1 MDTKKLK
8 DEIIRVDLIGKAF
21 RLVEDVYLKSQYDE
35 AYNNNESLNDFYS
48 LEDSSQ
54 VGVQLTAQIS
64 HCFYK
69 FFKYKAN
76 DILVECDS
84 FMRVVVDRQEKKKS
98 YDLTIE
104 DIRDGSLHHIEIKL
118 SQNKNSWQG
127 STSTTNKVNLFL
139 LINFSID
146 RDIKLGLKGDS
157 LFKGIFCSLVDLGD
171 YKWNGKQSNN
181 NHRTKFE
188 FRVDEWDI
196 LKLKR
201 SIIKGDVIQKKKLY
215 HLSLVDGN
223 TCMAA

>member
-98 YDLTIE
+98 Y
-104 DIRDGSLHHIEIKL
+104 EI
-118 SQNKNSWQG
+118 NPNNS
-127 STSTTNKVNLFL
+127 
-139 LINFSID
+139 
-146 RDIKLGLKGDS
+146 
-157 LFKGIFCSLVDLGD
+157 
-171 YKWNGKQSNN
+171 
-181 NHRTKFE
+181 
-188 FRVDEWDI
+188 DE
-196 LKLKR
+196 
-201 SIIKGDVIQKKKLY
+201 
-215 HLSLVDGN
+215 
-223 TCMAA
+223 

>member
-1 MDTKKLK
+1 MVTQKLK
-8 DEIIRVDLIGKAF
+8 NEIIRVDLISKAF
-21 RLVEDVYLKSQYDE
+21 RLVEDLYLKSQYDE
-35 AYNNNESLNDFYS
+35 AYNNNESLNEFYS
-48 LEDSSQ
+48 LEDNCQ

-76 DILVECDS
+76 DILIECNS
-84 FMRVVVDRQEKKKS
+84 FMRVIVDRQKKEKS

-104 DIRDGSLHHIEIKL
+104 DIRDGSLHYIEIKL

-139 LINFSID
+139 LINFNID
-146 RDIKLGLKGDS
+146 RDVKLGLNNSS
-157 LFKGIFCSLVDLGD
+157 LFKGIFCSLVDLGG
-171 YKWNGKQSNN
+171 YKWNGKQKSN

-196 LKLKR
+196 FKLR
-201 SIIKGDVIQKKKLY
+201 SCIIKGDVIEKKKLY
-215 HLSLVDGN
+215 HLSLVDGDVK
-223 TCMAA
+223 MVA

>member
-104 DIRDGSLHHIEIKL
+104 DIRDGSLHYIEIKL

-157 LFKGIFCSLVDLGD
+157 LFKGIFCFPVTI
-171 YKWNGKQSNN
+171 
-181 NHRTKFE
+181 RF
-188 FRVDEWDI
+188 
-196 LKLKR
+196 
-201 SIIKGDVIQKKKLY
+201 
-215 HLSLVDGN
+215 
-223 TCMAA
+223 